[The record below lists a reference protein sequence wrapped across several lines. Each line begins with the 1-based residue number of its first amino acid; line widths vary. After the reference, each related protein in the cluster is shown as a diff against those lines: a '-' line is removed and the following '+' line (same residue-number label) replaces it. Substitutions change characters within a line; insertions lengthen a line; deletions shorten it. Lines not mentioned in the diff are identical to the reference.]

1 MSQHKGVFEICPL
14 LTGTWVYFFCVSIR
28 NLCIGSEAEILFQLL
43 IYRIRGLWK
52 LTCGMVIREV
62 LIIYGRRH
70 RVMW

>member
-52 LTCGMVIREV
+52 LNLWNGHKRSVNNLWKV
-62 LIIYGRRH
+62 S
-70 RVMW
+70 